1 MEPLDPM
8 PTLDPLSE
16 TAREDATE
24 PFEVEPAA
32 LAPIHTAFWR
42 RSSARRWIAG
52 AVAAAAVSLIG
63 PHLGSA
69 DEPATRA
76 RAGRDQQHVEA
87 GAPRA
92 TRGAERARGRHR
104 ALVGLELGS
113 RRLEDDTYLV
123 DAAQGDTAV
132 LTLDASLQQHMEAY
146 FARYQVPEAGLVAI
160 EPSTGRVL
168 AYVSHR
174 GRDSAPADMARDAS
188 APAASV
194 FKVIT
199 GAALLDAGVPATQRV
214 CYHGGESRLVAS
226 LLEPNPELD
235 RTCATLSEA
244 MGGSLNAVF
253 ARLAD
258 QRLDAPT
265 LERYAHAFAFGQ
277 GLPFDLE
284 STPSTIE
291 VPTDRLEFART
302 SAGFWHSRMSPLH
315 GALIAA
321 TIANDGAM
329 PRAGIV
335 DRVIDAEGHIAHRFE
350 PSTYRQ
356 VIGRDTADALNT
368 MMRLTVTRGTSRR
381 AFHDDRGR
389 PFLPGIAVAGKTG
402 TLSEERPYRGYTWWV
417 GFAPAD
423 HPTIAIAT
431 LVVNTPEWRIKA
443 SHAAVEAL
451 RHHLVTNAPRD

>member
-1 MEPLDPM
+1 MQPLDDDTQPM
-8 PTLDPLSE
+8 PVPPPELEAEAAEVHPSRRPL
-16 TAREDATE
+16 A
-24 PFEVEPAA
+24 
-32 LAPIHTAFWR
+32 
-42 RSSARRWIAG
+42 RWIAG
-52 AVAAAAVSLIG
+52 AVAAGALSLIG

-69 DEPATRA
+69 DEPERGARTTHEARTPEAPARPATER
-76 RAGRDQQHVEA
+76 
-87 GAPRA
+87 RA
-92 TRGAERARGRHR
+92 TRHR
-104 ALVGLELGS
+104 ALVGLDLAS
-113 RRLEDDTYLV
+113 RRLEDETYLV
-123 DAAQGDTAV
+123 EARGGDTAV

-146 FARYQVPEAGLVAI
+146 FARYEVPEAGLVAI
-160 EPSTGRVL
+160 DPSSGRVL

-174 GRDSAPADMARDAS
+174 GRDTAPADMARDAS

-194 FKVIT
+194 FKIIT

-226 LLEPNPELD
+226 LLDPNPELD
-235 RTCATLSEA
+235 RTCATLAEA

-265 LERYAHAFAFGQ
+265 LERYAHAFAFDQ

-291 VPTDRLEFART
+291 VPTERLEFART
-302 SAGFWHSRMSPLH
+302 SAGFWHSHLSPLH

-321 TIANDGAM
+321 TIANGGAM
-329 PRAGIV
+329 PRAAVV
-335 DRVIDAEGHIAHRFE
+335 DHVIDADGHVVHRFE
-350 PSTYRQ
+350 PQTYRQ
-356 VIGRDTADALNT
+356 VIGRDTADALNR
-368 MMRLTVTRGTSRR
+368 MMRLTVSRGTARR

-423 HPTIAIAT
+423 HPRIAIAT

-451 RHHLVTNAPRD
+451 RHYLVTEGAHD

>member
-1 MEPLDPM
+1 MQALEDDTQPTSLLPSDASEATAPRRPM
-8 PTLDPLSE
+8 
-16 TAREDATE
+16 A
-24 PFEVEPAA
+24 
-32 LAPIHTAFWR
+32 
-42 RSSARRWIAG
+42 RWIAG
-52 AVAAAAVSLIG
+52 AVAVGALSLLG

-69 DEPATRA
+69 DEPRGEHAA
-76 RAGRDQQHVEA
+76 RASE
-87 GAPRA
+87 P
-92 TRGAERARGRHR
+92 ERAASPRHATERRPTRHR
-104 ALVGLELGS
+104 ALVGLDLGA
-113 RRLEDDTYLV
+113 RHLEDETYLV
-123 DAAQGDTAV
+123 DAHGGDTAV

-146 FARYQVPEAGLVAI
+146 FARYDVPEAGLVAI
-160 EPSTGRVL
+160 EPSSGRVL

-174 GRDSAPADMARDAS
+174 GRDGAAADMARDAS

-194 FKVIT
+194 FKIIT
-199 GAALLDAGVPATQRV
+199 GAALLDAGVSASERV

-226 LLEPNPELD
+226 LLEPNPDLD
-235 RTCATLSEA
+235 RTCATLAEA

-284 STPSTIE
+284 STPSSIE
-291 VPTDRLEFART
+291 VPTERLEFART
-302 SAGFWHSRMSPLH
+302 SAGFWHSRLSPLH

-321 TIANDGAM
+321 TVANGGAM

-335 DRVIDAEGHIAHRFE
+335 DRVLDADGHVVHRFE
-350 PSTYRQ
+350 PQSYRQ
-356 VIGRDTADALNT
+356 VIGRDTAEALNR
-368 MMRLTVTRGTSRR
+368 MMRLTVSRGTARR
-381 AFHDDRGR
+381 AFHDERGR

-423 HPTIAIAT
+423 HPRIAIAT

-451 RHHLVTNAPRD
+451 RHHLVEQASAR